1 MAAAVGGVISG
12 VNPFHYNASSPVTL
26 FLIQACIILLL
37 SNGLHLFLA
46 RLRQPKVIS
55 EVITGVILGPTA
67 LGQIPHYT
75 NTIFPKDSVA
85 GLNLVANLGIILF
98 MFFLGLEV
106 DVRFIKNHAKT
117 AFSVGM
123 ATLTVP
129 FGFGCL
135 FAIPLYNTYM
145 QNANSEEG
153 VKFTVFMVFIAVSL
167 SVTAFPVL
175 CRILAELRLLAERV
189 GIVVLAAG
197 TINDVIGWILL
208 ALCII
213 LSNSQAHAVNVVYI
227 LLCTFGWFLM
237 YAFPVRYALRWS
249 LLRMHEFERSK
260 PSMRATLIVLLLTFI
275 SAYFTDIIGV
285 HPIFGAFMA
294 GLIVPRDQNY
304 VVKLADRMEDIPNIV
319 MIPIYFTIAGLNVDL
334 TKLNAGRDWGFTF
347 ASIGIAVS
355 TKVASGF
362 LMSKLNGLLW
372 RESLAVGVLM
382 SCKGIVEIVVLTTG
396 LNAGIISTKVY
407 SMFIFMAL
415 ISTFVTTP
423 LTMWLFPKSYREE
436 LKSYLDDQEEE
447 SKEDPKDNFT
457 GSSHHEME
465 HHHIE
470 RIITVLNKPEL
481 VFPTVTL
488 LNCLVHGERSPMSSR
503 KTIST
508 PKSPRSDKH
517 VTDAEHL
524 DSVDHSYLEQQIT
537 LTNPAFDRTEL
548 RTIYLRLLTERTT
561 DLLQNLPNFNGSQQS
576 SNYPNDF
583 CLETFQV
590 FCELINTAHSGEV
603 IFSLLN
609 DKVNHINEISATKSD
624 LLLFPLSGVGDLAA
638 NERPKE
644 QLARMFAANELP
656 ANFLQMLATK
666 HATSLV
672 FFINNS
678 KPEKRSRTMMGGQFY
693 LLFPDDILTDS
704 DHLCV
709 HLLMLIMS
717 KILSEATHETMKITI
732 CINSTNGDYFKDF
745 FSRHGA
751 KSDDVQV
758 MALNYNLNSN
768 SKNTS
773 SSFVDAVF
781 EEVSKLENWNME
793 GSTFVIADT
802 NLPEQQ
808 NFSPEVEV
816 AITRSFREH
825 FDLVVCHK
833 KSTAST
839 PRVSGTD
846 D

>member
-1 MAAAVGGVISG
+1 MAGAVGGVISG
-12 VNPFHYNASSPVTL
+12 VNPFHFNASSPVTL

-55 EVITGVILGPTA
+55 EVIAGVILGPTA

-75 NTIFPKDSVA
+75 NTIFPKASVT

-106 DVRFIKNHAKT
+106 DVRFIKNHART
-117 AFSVGM
+117 AFSVGL

-145 QNANSEEG
+145 KNVESEQG
-153 VKFTVFMVFIAVSL
+153 IKFTVFMVFIAVSL

-175 CRILAELRLLAERV
+175 CRILAELRLLTERV

-227 LLCTFGWFLM
+227 LLCTCGWFLM
-237 YAFPVRYALRWS
+237 YAFPVRYALRWA
-249 LLRMHEFERSK
+249 LLRMHEFERST
-260 PSMRATLIVLLLTFI
+260 PSTRATLIVLLLTFV

-334 TKLNAGRDWGFTF
+334 TKLNAGKDWGFTF

-362 LMSKLNGLLW
+362 VMSKINGLFW

-423 LTMWLFPKSYREE
+423 LTLWLFPKSYREE
-436 LKSYLDDQEEE
+436 LKLHLEDQQEN
-447 SKEDPKDNFT
+447 SQRDQKE
-457 GSSHHEME
+457 GSSGVSHHELE
-465 HHHIE
+465 QHHIE
-470 RIITVLNKPEL
+470 RIVTVLNRPEL

-488 LNCLVHGERSPMSSR
+488 LNCLVHGDPAQIGKRKSISS
-503 KTIST
+503 
-508 PKSPRSDKH
+508 PKSLHSDKH
-517 VTDAEHL
+517 MAPEHL
-524 DSVDHSYLEQQIT
+524 DSVDHEYLEQQIT
-537 LTNPAFDRTEL
+537 LINPAVDRTEL
-548 RTIYLRLLTERTT
+548 RTIYFRLLTERTT
-561 DLLQNLPNFNGSQQS
+561 DLLQNLPNSSSYQQS
-576 SNYPNDF
+576 SNFPDDF
-583 CLETFQV
+583 CLETVQV
-590 FCELINTAHSGEV
+590 FCELINAAHSGEV

-609 DKVNHINEISATKSD
+609 EKVHHINEIPATKSD
-624 LLLFPLSGVGDLAA
+624 VILFPLSGVGDSAA
-638 NERPKE
+638 NERTKD

-656 ANFLQMLATK
+656 SNFLQSLATK
-666 HATSLV
+666 YASSLV

-678 KPEKRSRTMMGGQFY
+678 KPKKRSKTMMGGRFY
-693 LLFPDDILTDS
+693 LLLPDKTLAES
-704 DHLCV
+704 EHLCL
-709 HLLMLIMS
+709 HLLVLIMS
-717 KILSEATHETMKITI
+717 KVLSEGSHETMELTI
-732 CINSTNGDYFKDF
+732 CINSINGEYFKDF

-751 KSDDVQV
+751 NREDVQIMPIKV
-758 MALNYNLNSN
+758 DEKSN
-768 SKNTS
+768 SKDS
-773 SSFVDAVF
+773 SPGFVDAVIGKISKS
-781 EEVSKLENWNME
+781 EEPRLES
-793 GSTFVIADT
+793 STFVVADT
-802 NLPEQQ
+802 HLLEHQT
-808 NFSPEVEV
+808 FSPEVEV
-816 AITRSFREH
+816 VITRSFSEH
-825 FDLVVCHK
+825 FDLLICHK
-833 KSTAST
+833 KSNVST
-839 PRVSGTD
+839 PKVSGNKS
-846 D
+846 